1 MLKKYKLTFKA
12 TTLLLIILLV
22 IFTFIALNVGSV
34 NIKID
39 SLFKEGTMENFIL
52 KKIRVPR
59 IIGSIF
65 VGAILSVAG
74 VVFQT
79 LFKNDLADSYLLGIS
94 SGATFSISL
103 VSLLGFSLQNLFSL
117 PITAFFGSL
126 FAAFII
132 LLISRRNQ
140 ENLIL
145 FGISLNFLL
154 SSLTNL
160 FVYLNKGQ
168 RDKII
173 FWSMGSFSS
182 MTTGKML
189 VVGIFFIITTL
200 LISKRHKELDILL
213 LDEQSA
219 LSLGVNVKK
228 EKLILLILSSLS
240 TAIAV
245 CFCGVIG
252 FVGLMAPHLIRAING
267 PNNKQLLILAPLA
280 GGLLMLISDTFAR
293 TILPAGELPV
303 GIITSFFG
311 ATLFISIAYRRK
323 RNV

>member
-1 MLKKYKLTFKA
+1 MQKKQNLKFKLLTISM
-12 TTLLLIILLV
+12 LIILLFF
-22 IFTFIALNVGSV
+22 IFIALNLGSV
-34 NIKID
+34 NISFN
-39 SLFKEGTMENFIL
+39 SLLEKGTIESFIL
-52 KKIRVPR
+52 HKIRIPR

-65 VGAILSVAG
+65 VGAILSVSG

-79 LFKNDLADSYLLGIS
+79 IFKNDLADSYLLGIS
-94 SGATFSISL
+94 SGATLAISL
-103 VSLLGFSLQNLFSL
+103 ASLLGFSLQNLLSL
-117 PITAFFGSL
+117 PFTAFSGSL
-126 FAAFII
+126 FASFII
-132 LLISRRNQ
+132 LVISRKNQ

-145 FGISLNFLL
+145 FGISLNFLF

-173 FWSMGSFSS
+173 FWSMGSFAS
-182 MTTGKML
+182 MTTAKML
-189 VVGIFFIITTL
+189 LVGFFFIITTL
-200 LISKRHKELDILL
+200 LIYKKHKELDILL
-213 LDEQSA
+213 LDEQSS
-219 LSLGVNVKK
+219 LSLGVNVKR
-228 EKLILLILSSLS
+228 EKLILLIISSLS
-240 TAIAV
+240 TSIAV

-252 FVGLMAPHLIRAING
+252 FVGLMAPHLIRTVNG

-311 ATLFISIAYRRK
+311 ALLFISIAYRRK
-323 RNV
+323 RNG

>member
-1 MLKKYKLTFKA
+1 MIIKKKLTFNA
-12 TTLLLIILLV
+12 ITFSLIIFLIIL
-22 IFTFIALNVGSV
+22 IFIALNVG
-34 NIKID
+34 NTDIKLN
-39 SLFKEGTMENFIL
+39 SLFENGTMENFIL
-52 KKIRVPR
+52 RRIRIPR

-74 VVFQT
+74 IVFQNI
-79 LFKNDLADSYLLGIS
+79 FKNDLADSYLLGIS

-103 VSLLGFSLQNLFSL
+103 VSLLGFSLQNLLSL
-117 PITAFFGSL
+117 PLTAFSGSL
-126 FAAFII
+126 FAALLI
-132 LLISRRNQ
+132 LLISRKNQ

-173 FWSMGSFSS
+173 FWAMGSFSS
-182 MTTGKML
+182 MTTYKMVL
-189 VVGIFFIITTL
+189 VVVFFIITTI
-200 LISKRHKELDILL
+200 LIFCRHRELDILL

-219 LSLGVNVKK
+219 LSLGVNVKR
-228 EKLILLILSSLS
+228 EKMFLLIVSSLS
-240 TAIAV
+240 TAVAV

-252 FVGLMAPHLIRAING
+252 FVGLMAPHLIRSVNG
-267 PNNKQLLILAPLA
+267 PNNKQLLILSPLA
-280 GGLLMLISDTFAR
+280 GGILMLISDTFSR
-293 TILPAGELPV
+293 TILPSGELPV

-311 ATLFISIAYRRK
+311 ATLFLSIASRRRK
-323 RNV
+323 NG

>member
-1 MLKKYKLTFKA
+1 MLKKYKFKFN
-12 TTLLLIILLV
+12 TITLFLVLLLIL
-22 IFTFIALNVGSV
+22 FTFIALNMGSV
-34 NIKID
+34 NIKIS
-39 SLFKEGTMENFIL
+39 SLFEEGTMESFIL
-52 KKIRVPR
+52 RKIRIPR
-59 IIGSIF
+59 IMGSIF

-79 LFKNDLADSYLLGIS
+79 IFKNDLADSYLLGIS

-103 VSLLGFSLQNLFSL
+103 ASLLGFSLQNLLALPLAAFS
-117 PITAFFGSL
+117 GSL
-126 FAAFII
+126 FAAFVI

-140 ENLIL
+140 DNLIL

-182 MTTGKML
+182 MTTEKML
-189 VVGIFFIITTL
+189 LVGVFFIITTL
-200 LISKRHKELDILL
+200 LIYKRNKELDILL

-240 TAIAV
+240 TALAV

-252 FVGLMAPHLIRAING
+252 FVGLMAPHLVRTVNG
-267 PNNKQLLILAPLA
+267 PNNKQLLILAPLT
-280 GGLLMLISDTFAR
+280 GGLLMLISDTFSR

-323 RNV
+323 RNG